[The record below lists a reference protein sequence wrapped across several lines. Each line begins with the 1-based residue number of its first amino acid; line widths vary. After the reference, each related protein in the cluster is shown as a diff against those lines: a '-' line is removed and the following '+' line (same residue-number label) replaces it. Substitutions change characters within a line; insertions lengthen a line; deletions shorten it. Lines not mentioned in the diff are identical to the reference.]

1 MLGPELFEEAY
12 RHHTA
17 SELADYGRR
26 LQNRAIEYANQN
38 AVAAVL
44 NRQSSTDG
52 PEGSPASQAHIV
64 ISAARWCL
72 FWSERGH
79 GMEADW

>member
-1 MLGPELFEEAY
+1 MLGEELLEEAY

-17 SELADYGRR
+17 SELADYGRQ
-26 LQNRAIEYANQN
+26 LLDRATAFAKQHGVTAILAQ
-38 AVAAVL
+38 
-44 NRQSSTDG
+44 RQSPDDMEG
-52 PEGSPASQAHIV
+52 PAWRAHIV
-64 ISAARWCL
+64 ISAALWCL